1 MRVEGKAVKQ
11 RTSHHLVRCG
21 IIDIIRYYALLNMKG
36 RGITRMCQV
45 TKRTKYNICTCD
57 PPVPSQPAN
66 LKSTVKQTAYKDKSK
81 KSLPRSWYRFL
92 LHSKNKQ
99 PGVYTKANVPRVQ
112 RWVLRAPT
120 DTPVQKRLFENRK
133 WRYKKRERVVSR
145 HLLWTPQEQQQHRQQ
160 QSDWTQRPRGD
171 IS

>member
-1 MRVEGKAVKQ
+1 MLSLDDLAATINVNITVSPCRSMRVEGKAVKQ

-81 KSLPRSWYRFL
+81 KSLPRS
-92 LHSKNKQ
+92 
-99 PGVYTKANVPRVQ
+99 
-112 RWVLRAPT
+112 
-120 DTPVQKRLFENRK
+120 
-133 WRYKKRERVVSR
+133 
-145 HLLWTPQEQQQHRQQ
+145 
-160 QSDWTQRPRGD
+160 
-171 IS
+171 